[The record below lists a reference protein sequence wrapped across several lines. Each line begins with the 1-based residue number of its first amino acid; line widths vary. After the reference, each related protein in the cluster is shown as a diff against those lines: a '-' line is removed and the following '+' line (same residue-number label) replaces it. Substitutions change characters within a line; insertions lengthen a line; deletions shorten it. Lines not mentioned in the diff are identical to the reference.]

1 MTLAVLRTFVE
12 TDLADAALQ
21 VILSA
26 AEEDITEAVGA
37 DTTMV
42 ELRDA
47 HGESVLWL
55 ARSCATMGA
64 ITETDDGG
72 TVVTLDA
79 TDYELDTANNRRIE
93 RIGDDTAT
101 HPASGWTGRVSLTY
115 APGDLNRR
123 NRAIAQLV
131 ELDLAFRPG
140 AKSENIGDHSRSM
153 QDYDAERARII
164 SQAQSRRMA

>member
-12 TDLADAALQ
+12 TDISDAALQ

-26 AEEDITEAVGA
+26 AEEDITSAVGA

-47 HGESVLWL
+47 HGEPVLWL
-55 ARSCATMGA
+55 NRPCATMGA
-64 ITETDDGG
+64 VTETDAAG
-72 TVVTLDA
+72 TVVTLVA
-79 TDYELDTANNRRIE
+79 ADYELDTANNLRVARL
-93 RIGDDTAT
+93 AT
-101 HPASGWTGRVSLTY
+101 GTNPKSGWSGRVSLTY

-140 AKSENIGDHSRSM
+140 AKSENLGDHSRSM

-164 SQAQSRRMA
+164 AQAQSRRMA